1 MLERESAAEDVLHR
15 VEAAIAGGVDWL
27 QVRDRSLEGGELLA
41 FTDAVRSAA
50 PGTRLVVNRRTD
62 VALAADA
69 DGVHL
74 GFDAVDVETARKL
87 LGEEALVGVSCHS
100 AQEVRGAD
108 AASYAQLAPIFPPLS
123 KPAGRTPLGL
133 DALRAASGG
142 IPVLAQGGIEASN
155 AAACIEA
162 GADGVAV
169 TGAIGLAA
177 DPAAAADAL
186 RRALDG
192 AAP

>member
-1 MLERESAAEDVLHR
+1 MEDVLHR
-15 VEAAIAGGVDWL
+15 IEAAMAGGVDWL
-27 QVRDRSLEGGELLA
+27 QVRDRSLEGSELLA

-50 PGTRLVVNRRTD
+50 PGARLVVNRRTD

-74 GFDAVDVETARKL
+74 GFDAVDIETTREL
-87 LGEEALVGVSCHS
+87 MGEEVLVGVSCHS
-100 AQEVRGAD
+100 AQEVRRAD

-123 KPAGRTPLGL
+123 KPADRTPLGL
-133 DALRAASGG
+133 DALRAARGG

-155 AAACIEA
+155 VAACIEA
-162 GADGVAV
+162 GAAGVAV
-169 TGAIGLAA
+169 TGAIALAA

-192 AAP
+192 ASP

>member
-1 MLERESAAEDVLHR
+1 MLDRESATDDVLQR
-15 VEAAIAGGVDWL
+15 VAAATAGGVDWL

-50 PGTRLVVNRRTD
+50 PGARLVVNRRTD

-69 DGVHL
+69 AGVHL
-74 GFDAVDVETARKL
+74 GFDAVDVGTARKL

-100 AQEVRGAD
+100 AQEVHGAD
-108 AASYAQLAPIFPPLS
+108 AASYAQLAPIFSPLS
-123 KPAGRTPLGL
+123 KSADRTPLGL

-162 GADGVAV
+162 GAEGVAV

-192 AAP
+192 VSP